1 MQQPFEATLQEKSN
15 LSLGSE
21 ALISREAKIPDM
33 NLQQANK
40 KWLLTLKQFVP

>member
-1 MQQPFEATLQEKSN
+1 MQQPFEATVQEKSN

-21 ALISREAKIPDM
+21 AVISRETEIPDR

-40 KWLLTLKQFVP
+40 KLFRMLKQFVP